1 MSNKFNLHQLLES
14 KFLLGICLIFA
25 LFSVRTKADVAADV
39 ETNILESVNNQTQ
52 TLGWEFSPAVDIE
65 VTSLGLFDAGSDGL
79 EDAHEIG
86 LWTEDRN
93 LLATANMP
101 AGTGTTKIG
110 NFRYIEISPVELKT
124 GITYVI
130 GALYLGIQGGGLL
143 DQSPLTRDWF
153 LGSFS
158 FLNNGIVK
166 TFAHEIIFGDG
177 RQSSQQI
184 SGLRFPIDMNPDIT
198 EAILGPSFMFEV
210 KGKTPTVFL
219 RCPGDVNSDGTQD
232 ITTLVSDV
240 GTNRLTATIRD
251 VTGKLINQVNFDGLL
266 HPVDMEV
273 MTDINANDASELVVL
288 GKAQGSV
295 QAEVRDSLTGALLGT
310 VDFGPDVKPFDLEIV
325 PDQNGNGI
333 PELAVLGENPVQ
345 AEVRDALTGNL
356 LNTLSYTNNVTP
368 KDLLIL
374 PDSNGKGGPEMGVLG
389 EHDDPNKSDRVE
401 IRDLLTGKWVRSV
414 YYGKITANKAQL
426 VPDLNNNGTPEIAVL
441 DTSNDKVTVL
451 VKDSVTRAPVG
462 YFGYDP
468 NYAPG
473 KLLVVPDVNG
483 NGASEIT
490 VFGKNSN
497 NRTQK
502 ALVRD
507 GKTKKRI
514 RNVFFN
520 KAFEPDDLVV
530 IPDINDNGASE
541 IGMLGTRPDNGLM
554 RLIIKDSKSGTLVGT
569 VNF

>member
-1 MSNKFNLHQLLES
+1 
-14 KFLLGICLIFA
+14 
-25 LFSVRTKADVAADV
+25 
-39 ETNILESVNNQTQ
+39 
-52 TLGWEFSPAVDIE
+52 
-65 VTSLGLFDAGSDGL
+65 
-79 EDAHEIG
+79 
-86 LWTEDRN
+86 
-93 LLATANMP
+93 
-101 AGTGTTKIG
+101 
-110 NFRYIEISPVELKT
+110 
-124 GITYVI
+124 
-130 GALYLGIQGGGLL
+130 
-143 DQSPLTRDWF
+143 
-153 LGSFS
+153 
-158 FLNNGIVK
+158 
-166 TFAHEIIFGDG
+166 
-177 RQSSQQI
+177 
-184 SGLRFPIDMNPDIT
+184 
-198 EAILGPSFMFEV
+198 
-210 KGKTPTVFL
+210 
-219 RCPGDVNSDGTQD
+219 
-232 ITTLVSDV
+232 
-240 GTNRLTATIRD
+240 
-251 VTGKLINQVNFDGLL
+251 
-266 HPVDMEV
+266 
-273 MTDINANDASELVVL
+273 
-288 GKAQGSV
+288 
-295 QAEVRDSLTGALLGT
+295 
-310 VDFGPDVKPFDLEIV
+310 
-325 PDQNGNGI
+325 
-333 PELAVLGENPVQ
+333 
-345 AEVRDALTGNL
+345 
-356 LNTLSYTNNVTP
+356 
-368 KDLLIL
+368 
-374 PDSNGKGGPEMGVLG
+374 MGVLG